1 MELFEAIAEQR
12 ILEALR
18 AGEFD
23 DLPGAGRPLDLDDD
37 SMVPAELRMAYR
49 ILKNAG
55 FVPPE
60 ITARREI
67 AEAEALLLAAA
78 DLGERS
84 RALIRLDYLR
94 MKLAA
99 SRGGESL
106 ALEAQY
112 FDKVAERLAR
122 TAE

>member
-1 MELFEAIAEQR
+1 MGPFEAVAEQR
-12 ILEALR
+12 ILEALQR
-18 AGEFD
+18 GEFD
-23 DLPGAGRPLDLDDD
+23 HLPGTGRPLDLDDD

-67 AEAEALLLAAA
+67 AEVEVLLLAAT
-78 DLGERS
+78 DPGERS

-99 SRGGESL
+99 SRGGENL
-106 ALEAQY
+106 ALDARY
-112 FDKVAERLAR
+112 FDQVAQRLGGDR
-122 TAE
+122 